1 LINKIEKIMSPEQR
15 KEASELELHKRGI
28 RINVQLHV
36 IESDEE
42 VELRTPEE
50 LMQRMLAL
58 WAVTAVAAG
67 GDVAHY
73 RSYLDAHG
81 LKACLSAQ
89 ENAFLFA
96 DDTTE
101 ELRTQFLQRQEA
113 LYFLAWAA
121 GLTDKLAVPTRAAN
135 LKQILK
141 LFPHAMEAPERLQA
155 ALKPRRKG
163 QVLDWSDLLYRLHWA
178 VRHAHITGRDAPGN
192 LNADAVREWH
202 QAANWLCQYEEEND
216 WDKVSTET

>member
-1 LINKIEKIMSPEQR
+1 MSPEQR

-73 RSYLDAHG
+73 RSYLETHG
-81 LKACLSAQ
+81 LKPCLSTQ
-89 ENAFLFA
+89 EQAFLFA
-96 DDTTE
+96 DEITE
-101 ELRTQFLQRQEA
+101 ELRTQFVQRQES

-121 GLTDKLAVPTRAAN
+121 GLTDKLAVPTQAAN

-141 LFPHAMEAPERLQA
+141 FFPHALEAPEGLQA

-163 QVLDWSDLLYRLHWA
+163 PVLDWSDLLYRLHWA
-178 VRHAHITGRDAPGN
+178 VRHAHISGRDAPGN
-192 LNADAVREWH
+192 LNADAVCEWH

>member
-1 LINKIEKIMSPEQR
+1 MSPEQR

-58 WAVTAVAAG
+58 WAVTAVATG

-73 RSYLDAHG
+73 RCYLDAHG
-81 LKACLSAQ
+81 LAACLSAQ

-96 DDTTE
+96 DEITE
-101 ELRTQFLQRQEA
+101 ELRTQFVQRQES

-121 GLTDKLAVPTRAAN
+121 GLTDKLAVPTQVAN

-141 LFPHAMEAPERLQA
+141 FFPHTMEAPERLRA

>member
-1 LINKIEKIMSPEQR
+1 MNTVMSPEQR

-42 VELRTPEE
+42 VELRTSEE
-50 LMQRMLAL
+50 LMHRMLAL
-58 WAVTAVAAG
+58 WAVTAVASG
-67 GDVAHY
+67 GEAARY
-73 RSYLDAHG
+73 RAYLETHE
-81 LKACLSAQ
+81 LTSCLSIQ
-89 ENAFLFA
+89 EQAFLFA
-96 DDTTE
+96 DEVPE
-101 ELRTQFLQRQEA
+101 ELRTQFVQRQEA

-121 GLTDKLAVPTRAAN
+121 GLTDKLAVPTQAAN
-135 LKQILK
+135 LKPVLK
-141 LFPHAMEAPERLQA
+141 LFPQAMEAPERLQA

-163 QVLDWSDLLYRLHWA
+163 QLLDWSDLLYRLHWA

-202 QAANWLCQYEEEND
+202 QAANWLCRYEEEND

>member
-1 LINKIEKIMSPEQR
+1 MSPEQR

-50 LMQRMLAL
+50 LMQRMLAM
-58 WAVTAVAAG
+58 WAVTGIATG
-67 GDVAHY
+67 GDPARY
-73 RSYLDAHG
+73 RLYLETHG
-81 LKACLSAQ
+81 LMTCLSVQERAFVYAQ
-89 ENAFLFA
+89 ESSEKQA
-96 DDTTE
+96 E
-101 ELRTQFLQRQEA
+101 ELSTQFSQRQES

-121 GLTDKLAVPTRAAN
+121 GLTDKLAVPTQAAN
-135 LKQILK
+135 LKQVLK
-141 LFPHAMEAPERLQA
+141 LFPQAMEAPERLQA

-163 QVLDWSDLLYRLHWA
+163 QLLDWSDLLYRLHWA

-202 QAANWLCQYEEEND
+202 QAANWLCQYEDEND

>member
-1 LINKIEKIMSPEQR
+1 MSPEQR

-42 VELRTPEE
+42 VELRQPEE

-58 WAVTAVAAG
+58 WAVTAVATGEDTAR
-67 GDVAHY
+67 Y
-73 RSYLDAHG
+73 RTYLETHG
-81 LKACLSAQ
+81 LMHCLSTQ
-89 ENAFLFA
+89 EQAFLLA
-96 DDTTE
+96 GE
-101 ELRTQFLQRQEA
+101 PSAELRAQFVQRQEA

-121 GLTDKLAVPTRAAN
+121 GLTDKLAVPTQAVN
-135 LKQILK
+135 LKQVLK
-141 LFPHAMEAPERLQA
+141 FFPHAMEAPERLQA

-192 LNADAVREWH
+192 LNAYAVREWH
-202 QAANWLCQYEEEND
+202 QAANWLCQYEEEHD
-216 WDKVSTET
+216 WDRVSTET

>member
-1 LINKIEKIMSPEQR
+1 MSPEQR

-42 VELRTPEE
+42 VELHTPEE

-58 WAVTAVAAG
+58 WVVTAVAAG
-67 GDVAHY
+67 GDAAHY
-73 RSYLDAHG
+73 RSYLETHG

-89 ENAFLFA
+89 EQAFLFA
-96 DDTTE
+96 DDITE
-101 ELRTQFLQRQEA
+101 ELRAPFLQRQEA

-121 GLTDKLAVPTRAAN
+121 GLTDKLAVPTQAAN

-141 LFPHAMEAPERLQA
+141 LFPHALEAPERLQA
-155 ALKPRRKG
+155 AMKPRRKG

>member
-1 LINKIEKIMSPEQR
+1 MSPEQR

-73 RSYLDAHG
+73 RSYLETHS
-81 LKACLSAQ
+81 LKPCLSAQ
-89 ENAFLFA
+89 EQAFLFA
-96 DDTTE
+96 DDITE
-101 ELRTQFLQRQEA
+101 ELRAQFLQRQEA

-121 GLTDKLAVPTRAAN
+121 GLTDKLAVPTQAAN

-141 LFPHAMEAPERLQA
+141 LFPHAMEAPERLQS

>member
-1 LINKIEKIMSPEQR
+1 MSPEQR

-58 WAVTAVAAG
+58 WAVTSVAAG
-67 GDVAHY
+67 GDVARY
-73 RSYLDAHG
+73 RLYLEAHG
-81 LKACLSAQ
+81 LGPCLSAQ
-89 ENAFLFA
+89 EQAFLFS
-96 DDTTE
+96 DEITE
-101 ELRTQFLQRQEA
+101 ELRAQFVQRQES
-113 LYFLAWAA
+113 LYFLTWAA
-121 GLTDKLAVPTRAAN
+121 GLTDKLAVPTQAAN

-141 LFPHAMEAPERLQA
+141 FFPHAMEAPERLQA

-178 VRHAHITGRDAPGN
+178 VRHAHITGRDAPGI
-192 LNADAVREWH
+192 LNADAVRERH

>member
-1 LINKIEKIMSPEQR
+1 MSPEQR

-50 LMQRMLAL
+50 VMQRMLAL
-58 WAVTAVAAG
+58 WAVTAVATG
-67 GDVAHY
+67 DDVARY
-73 RSYLDAHG
+73 RSYLEVHG
-81 LKACLSAQ
+81 LKTCLSAQ

-96 DDTTE
+96 DEITE
-101 ELRTQFLQRQEA
+101 ELRAQFLQRQES
-113 LYFLAWAA
+113 LYFLVWAA
-121 GLTDKLAVPTRAAN
+121 GLTDKLAVPTQAAN

-141 LFPHAMEAPERLQA
+141 FFPHAMEAPERLQA